1 MKNTAARK
9 RPRRIFGRADGKAMA
24 GQYTEL
30 SNFVE
35 QQYVINDS
43 GVLHSF
49 ATLRKRTAAAPAAK
63 NADQTDA
70 AELPSLYAAVE
81 ELEKRL
87 SSEGHETGQN
97 HPRGGK
103 TMGIS
108 QPTFFEKI

>member
-1 MKNTAARK
+1 MERLWPGNIR
-9 RPRRIFGRADGKAMA
+9 
-24 GQYTEL
+24 EL

-49 ATLRKRTAAAPAAK
+49 ATLKTYGSSASGRK

-81 ELEKRL
+81 ELEKDLVLKAMKR
-87 SSEGHETGQN
+87 
-97 HPRGGK
+97 GK
-103 TMGIS
+103 TTHEAAKLLGIS
-108 QPTFFEKI
+108 QPTFSRKI